1 MRRAGALVRGTRA
14 VQQCPPPFGD
24 GRRPAILPA
33 RWPACLAGEATGSV
47 ESTPAHTLPESMLSA
62 ALGTSCRAASGP
74 GPFPARCSQSWGRR
88 ALECG
93 WGRGARRP
101 AVVLW
106 RSGSLH
112 SLCSAPARLS
122 STALAAG
129 NRGVDV
135 IPAPRGQVEGW
146 VARGLAVRLPA
157 RWTRSVR
164 SPRARTPCR
173 EQTGWKRVCEHP
185 ALGAHTRS
193 HTQSLGFIATAP

>member
-14 VQQCPPPFGD
+14 VQQCPPPLED
-24 GRRPAILPA
+24 SRRPAIPAGALASLPG
-33 RWPACLAGEATGSV
+33 RRGYGERRVHTR
-47 ESTPAHTLPESMLSA
+47 AHTPREHA
-62 ALGTSCRAASGP
+62 QCGP
-74 GPFPARCSQSWGRR
+74 GNFLPSRERPWPLPGPLLAK
-88 ALECG
+88 L
-93 WGRGARRP
+93 GAAGSRVWVAPRP
-101 AVVLW
+101 AVALW

-112 SLCSAPARLS
+112 SLSSAPARLS

-164 SPRARTPCR
+164 SPRARTPCS
-173 EQTGWKRVCEHP
+173 EQPGWKGVCEHP
-185 ALGAHTRS
+185 ALGAHTRC